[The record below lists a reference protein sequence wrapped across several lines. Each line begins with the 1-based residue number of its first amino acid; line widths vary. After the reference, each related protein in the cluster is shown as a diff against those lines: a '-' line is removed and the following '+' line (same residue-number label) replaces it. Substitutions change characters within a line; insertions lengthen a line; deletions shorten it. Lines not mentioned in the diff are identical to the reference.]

1 MINTL
6 FVNTPSRNATRPGA
20 SPTYSPV
27 SVDTPRM
34 SRLRNGSTDA
44 GGHEPNGGSILG
56 NEAILAERCAE
67 LGELRRGPR
76 DLRDLRDVRRA
87 QRFQDEQGWSVSEHL
102 VGDVTIQASAKAR
115 EGAPL
120 MGGVSG
126 PHPWRRPV

>member
-20 SPTYSPV
+20 SIAYSPV
-27 SVDTPRM
+27 SVDTPCKP
-34 SRLRNGSTDA
+34 RLRGGSAVA
-44 GGHEPNGGSILG
+44 GGREPFGGSISG
-56 NEAILAERCAE
+56 NGAIHAERCAE
-67 LGELRRGPR
+67 LGGKRRDLR

-87 QRFQDEQGWSVSEHL
+87 QRFQDEQGWSVSEQL
-102 VGDVTIQASAKAR
+102 LGGMTIQASATAR